1 MGNPSKS
8 KSANVKSSD
17 SVQMGKKMLYRAS
30 FCSTISEFTAPSG
43 EFKGLFGLALVGV
56 TVGIWWYM
64 WLKYYVYDPL
74 PRTITDEEY
83 QKATIQRM
91 IDMEASPISGIGS
104 KYDYE
109 KNEWKK

>member
-1 MGNPSKS
+1 MNLMHADLIIKCT
-8 KSANVKSSD
+8 
-17 SVQMGKKMLYRAS
+17 M
-30 FCSTISEFTAPSG
+30 ISRKISITTLLIGRFDQLSLL
-43 EFKGLFGLALVGV
+43 KALILWISNFLVS
-56 TVGIWWYM
+56 
-64 WLKYYVYDPL
+64 VYDPL